1 MQRRTLLAGLT
12 VAPLAAIAYARE
24 AFRGGRES
32 SLTSA
37 EREAI
42 RGRYFPNVVLT
53 THLGKEVRFYDD
65 LIKGKIVTINFMF
78 TTCPKVCPRITENLV
93 KVQKLLGH
101 RVGRDIFMYSITL
114 DPEYD
119 TTPVLKKYAK
129 IHHVG
134 AGWLF
139 LGGKPDDIELLR
151 RKLGFTYTN
160 PQRDKD
166 KEKHI
171 GNVRY
176 GNEPLQLWA
185 ACPGLAHAEWIA
197 ESISWVDWPKNRL
210 AGRRSQPG
218 YE

>member
-1 MQRRTLLAGLT
+1 MLYFFFFQAEDGIRDVAVTGVQTLL
-12 VAPLAAIAYARE
+12 
-24 AFRGGRES
+24 FRS
-32 SLTSA
+32 
-37 EREAI
+37 
-42 RGRYFPNVVLT
+42 
-53 THLGKEVRFYDD
+53 
-65 LIKGKIVTINFMF
+65 
-78 TTCPKVCPRITENLV
+78 
-93 KVQKLLGH
+93 
-101 RVGRDIFMYSITL
+101 
-114 DPEYD
+114 
-119 TTPVLKKYAK
+119 KKYAK

-176 GNEPLQLWA
+176 GNEALQLWA

-210 AGRRSQPG
+210 AGRRSQPR

>member
-1 MQRRTLLAGLT
+1 MQRRTLLAGLA

-24 AFRGGRES
+24 AFRGRRES
-32 SLTSA
+32 PPTSA

-42 RGRYFPNVVLT
+42 RERYFPNVVLT

-65 LIKGKIVTINFMF
+65 LIKSKIVTINFMF

-114 DPEYD
+114 DPEND
-119 TTPVLKKYAK
+119 TSPVLKKYAK

-139 LGGKPDDIELLR
+139 LTGKPDDIELLR

-176 GNEPLQLWA
+176 GNEALQLWA

-210 AGRRSQPG
+210 AGRRSQPR

>member
-24 AFRGGRES
+24 AFRGRGES

-42 RGRYFPNVVLT
+42 RERYFPNVVLT
-53 THLGKEVRFYDD
+53 THLRKEVRFYDD
-65 LIKGKIVTINFMF
+65 LIKDKIVTINFMF

-93 KVQKLLGH
+93 KVQKILGH

-171 GNVRY
+171 GKVRY
-176 GNEPLQLWA
+176 GNEAVHLWD
-185 ACPGLAHAEWIA
+185 ACPGLAYAEWFGEGQSHVA
-197 ESISWVDWPKNRL
+197 YVCC
-210 AGRRSQPG
+210 
-218 YE
+218 

>member
-1 MQRRTLLAGLT
+1 MQRRTLLAGLA

-24 AFRGGRES
+24 AFRGRRES

-37 EREAI
+37 DREAI
-42 RGRYFPNVVLT
+42 RERYFPNVVFT

-65 LIKGKIVTINFMF
+65 LIQGKIVTINFMF

-114 DPEYD
+114 DPKYD
-119 TTPVLKKYAK
+119 TSPVLKKYAK

-134 AGWLF
+134 TGWLF
-139 LGGKPDDIELLR
+139 LTGKPDDIELLR

-197 ESISWVDWPKNRL
+197 ESISWVDWPKNRV

>member
-1 MQRRTLLAGLT
+1 MQRRTLLAGLA

-24 AFRGGRES
+24 AFRGRRES
-32 SLTSA
+32 PPTSA

-42 RGRYFPNVVLT
+42 RERYFPNVVLT

-65 LIKGKIVTINFMF
+65 LIKSKIVTINFMF

-114 DPEYD
+114 DPEND
-119 TTPVLKKYAK
+119 TSPVLKKYAK

-139 LGGKPDDIELLR
+139 LTGKPDDIELLR

>member
-1 MQRRTLLAGLT
+1 MTFKHKLSVRLALLKDVLPVVPVVALLA
-12 VAPLAAIAYARE
+12 ACEQP
-24 AFRGGRES
+24 
-32 SLTSA
+32 SLVGPPIKTS
-37 EREAI
+37 I
-42 RGRYFPNVVLT
+42 NVST
-53 THLGKEVRFYDD
+53 
-65 LIKGKIVTINFMF
+65 IVTL
-78 TTCPKVCPRITENLV
+78 P
-93 KVQKLLGH
+93 
-101 RVGRDIFMYSITL
+101 DSITL

-119 TTPVLKKYAK
+119 TSPVLKKYAK

-139 LGGKPDDIELLR
+139 LTGKPDDIELLR

-176 GNEPLQLWA
+176 GNEALQLWA

>member
-1 MQRRTLLAGLT
+1 MQRRTLLAGLA

-24 AFRGGRES
+24 AFRGRRES
-32 SLTSA
+32 PPTSA

-42 RGRYFPNVVLT
+42 RERYFPNVVLT

-65 LIKGKIVTINFMF
+65 LIKSKIVTINFMF

-114 DPEYD
+114 DPEND
-119 TTPVLKKYAK
+119 TSPVLKKYAK

-139 LGGKPDDIELLR
+139 LTGKPDDIELLR

-210 AGRRSQPG
+210 AGRRSQPQ

>member
-1 MQRRTLLAGLT
+1 MQRRTLLAGLA

-24 AFRGGRES
+24 AFSGRRES

-42 RGRYFPNVVLT
+42 RERYFPNVVLT

-119 TTPVLKKYAK
+119 TSPVLKKYAK

-139 LGGKPDDIELLR
+139 LTGKPDDI
-151 RKLGFTYTN
+151 
-160 PQRDKD
+160 
-166 KEKHI
+166 
-171 GNVRY
+171 
-176 GNEPLQLWA
+176 
-185 ACPGLAHAEWIA
+185 
-197 ESISWVDWPKNRL
+197 
-210 AGRRSQPG
+210 
-218 YE
+218 

>member
-24 AFRGGRES
+24 AFRGRRES

-42 RGRYFPNVVLT
+42 RERYFPNVVLT

-114 DPEYD
+114 DPEND
-119 TTPVLKKYAK
+119 TSPVLKKYAK

-139 LGGKPDDIELLR
+139 LTGKPDDIELLR